1 MDDYNIQMLK
11 VIDIIRQTLSFKSER
26 RRRHEL
32 LLQQS
37 EIFCMAPWVHQYM
50 FPDGRVFPCCIA
62 AQDINNP
69 LGNLSKGET
78 LEQIWNSN
86 QTKALRMAMLQGKK
100 TSLCENCYKYQDLG
114 KKSSREEFNEMFSH
128 HIDLVDKTGEDGN
141 LEEFSLKFIDF
152 RFSNICNLRCR
163 TCSHHFSNK
172 WFEESKLMGFTT
184 GSDRSIIYPVK
195 DIEELWQHVEP
206 ILDGLERVH
215 FAGEEP
221 LVMEEHFRIL
231 QHLIAR
237 KKNDVQLTYNT
248 NFADFKYKQY
258 DVFELWSK
266 FKNVTVLA
274 SLDAMGER
282 GEYMRKGINWA
293 TVKEN
298 RFRLMTETP
307 HIQFKIIPTVS
318 IMNVL
323 HLPDFYLDWL
333 GKGFLG
339 PRDINVYL
347 LFEPYFYNI
356 ITLPVEIKEQVLVRY
371 NIFYN
376 SQLFMLSK
384 ADKEYVVEQF
394 NIVLKH
400 MMNDPEKMPEDY
412 YSGHTF
418 KTYNGFLDLHRK
430 ESFADVFPELRGLLE

>member
-1 MDDYNIQMLK
+1 MQK
-11 VIDIIRQTLSFKSER
+11 VIDRIRKKVPFKSER
-26 RRRHEL
+26 RRRHEQL
-32 LLQQS
+32 LHQS
-37 EIFCMAPWVHQYM
+37 EVFCMAPWVHQYM

-62 AQDINNP
+62 AQDINHP

-78 LEQIWNSN
+78 LEQIWNSE
-86 QTKALRMAMLQGKK
+86 QTKALRRDMLHGQKN
-100 TSLCENCYKYQDLG
+100 SLCKNCYKYQALG
-114 KKSSREEFNEMFSH
+114 KKSSREEFNEMFAH
-128 HIDLVDKTGEDGN
+128 HIDLVDITGEDGN
-141 LEEFSLKFIDF
+141 LKDFGLKFIDF

-184 GSDRSIIYPVK
+184 GSERSIIYPVK
-195 DIEELWQHVEP
+195 DIDDLWQQVEP
-206 ILDGLERVH
+206 IVEGLERVH
-215 FAGEEP
+215 FAGGEP
-221 LVMEEHFRIL
+221 LVMEEHYRIL
-231 QHLIAR
+231 EQLIAR
-237 KKNDVQLTYNT
+237 KKSDVQLTYNT

-266 FKNVTVLA
+266 FKDVTILA

-293 TVKEN
+293 SVEEN
-298 RFRLMTETP
+298 RIRLMSETP
-307 HIQFKIIPTVS
+307 HVQFKIIPTVS

-333 GKGFLG
+333 NKGFLR
-339 PRDINVYL
+339 PRDINIYL

-356 ITLPVEIKEQVLVRY
+356 ITLPQETKGLVNTKY
-371 NIFYN
+371 QSFF
-376 SQLFMLSK
+376 SSELSMLGK
-384 ADKEYVVEQF
+384 ADKEYVVGQF

-400 MMNDPEKMPEDY
+400 MMNDPEKMSEDY

-430 ESFADVFPELRGLLE
+430 ESFADVFPELRGMVE